1 VVHIVKEKQSRYRT
15 GEALRVSGGW
25 GSQISRQ
32 SAHER
37 SKVVSPTHRPPLPP
51 GIIPGAHFC

>member
-1 VVHIVKEKQSRYRT
+1 MYWT
-15 GEALRVSGGW
+15 GPE

-32 SAHER
+32 SAHEGG
-37 SKVVSPTHRPPLPP
+37 KVVIPTHLPPLPP